1 MEQEF
6 GGFSKKLN
14 IDLPYHPIIPN
25 LSMYSREMKTYVYR
39 ETYIQMIITAIIH
52 NNQKVETSQMCINAQ
67 MNEQTMIYTV
77 EH

>member
-1 MEQEF
+1 MEKDF

-14 IDLPYHPIIPN
+14 IELPCHPVIPN
-25 LSMYSREMKTYVYR
+25 LSTYSREMKTYVYR

-52 NNQKVETSQMCINAQ
+52 NNRKVETSQMCTNAR
-67 MNEQTMIYTV
+67 MNKQTMIYTM

>member
-1 MEQEF
+1 MEKEF

-14 IDLPYHPIIPN
+14 IDLSYHPILPN
-25 LSMYSREMKTYVYR
+25 LSMYSR

-52 NNQKVETSQMCINAQ
+52 NNHKVETSQMCINAR
-67 MNEQTMIYTV
+67 MNEQTIIYTV

>member
-1 MEQEF
+1 
-6 GGFSKKLN
+6 
-14 IDLPYHPIIPN
+14 
-25 LSMYSREMKTYVYR
+25 MYSREMKTYVYR